1 MGEGEIRTEGVCDVD
16 DTIFV
21 AVGENVEEGKSLLSW
36 ALKSFAGRNICIL
49 HVHQPTHSPSLM
61 NERLSEAVEKFQEIE
76 HQKMHSILNQYL
88 QLVEQVEI
96 RPGKIWIEMSNIEQG
111 ILHIISHHGV
121 KWLVMGAAAE
131 KYYSE
136 NLSEL
141 KSNKAIF
148 VCHHAPV
155 PCQIWFS
162 CKGCLIR
169 TRSDEIGSHLA
180 GVVPLSSKTNKNLT
194 HSMTGDGSSLYLPHS
209 MTGDGSSLYLP
220 SNSQNSPF
228 SSSVDFLGDKLEV
241 KGRIDNQSECAIID
255 AEKSKQRQTEE
266 PVRGWRGD
274 RDMLETYTAEASE
287 TFYLKEINSRSY
299 MEDLLKKQRQE
310 LEKMKNKHNQI
321 VKELQLVQNQKL
333 SLERKFMENC
343 STEEELEEKILQAV
357 KLLISFK
364 GKRDLLWK
372 EQERALRE
380 SHKFQKMVKEDVC
393 AMHVSHFFDISFS
406 EIIEATRTFDPSMK
420 IGEGRFGSVYKGI
433 IHHVKVAIKML
444 PSCGSQSDSDFEH
457 KAEILSRVR
466 HPNLVTLLCAC
477 TESRSLIYEYLEN
490 GSLEDHLAGHLK
502 SRSLPWQLR
511 LRIAS
516 EICSALIFLHAHKSS
531 IVHGNLKLSNILLD
545 ANFVSKI
552 SDLGIKNF
560 QNDENP
566 YGKNDLEASIY
577 LEPEYVDGR
586 HVTESDVYSFGII
599 LLQLLTARP
608 ASSIIR
614 DMRCAMEV
622 GNVSTVLDHS
632 AGDWPLEQVTL
643 LAFLALRCCEENRL
657 NQPDLVAEVWPV
669 IEPMRDLCTLSCLG
683 STSSRLDSTAQ
694 QRIPSNFVCPIFQEV
709 MKDPHIA
716 ADGFTYEGDAIKGWL
731 NSGHKTSPMT
741 NLQLDHCDLLP
752 NYALYYAIQEWQ
764 QKS

>member
-1 MGEGEIRTEGVCDVD
+1 MELNG
-16 DTIFV
+16 
-21 AVGENVEEGKSLLSW
+21 LLW
-36 ALKSFAGRNICIL
+36 EQLQRNTTPNC
-49 HVHQPTHSPSLM
+49 
-61 NERLSEAVEKFQEIE
+61 R
-76 HQKMHSILNQYL
+76 
-88 QLVEQVEI
+88 
-96 RPGKIWIEMSNIEQG
+96 
-111 ILHIISHHGV
+111 
-121 KWLVMGAAAE
+121 
-131 KYYSE
+131 

-180 GVVPLSSKTNKNLT
+180 GVVPLSSKTNKVTSFLQHHKEDADKDVKITVSEFEENMVHGQNLT

-220 SNSQNSPF
+220 SSSQDSPF
-228 SSSVDFLGDKLEV
+228 SSSVDFL
-241 KGRIDNQSECAIID
+241 
-255 AEKSKQRQTEE
+255 
-266 PVRGWRGD
+266 
-274 RDMLETYTAEASE
+274 AEASE

-343 STEEELEEKILQAV
+343 STEEELEEKIIQAV

-393 AMHVSHFFDISFS
+393 AMHVSHSFDISFS

-560 QNDENP
+560 QNGENP
-566 YGKNDLEASIY
+566 CGKNDLEASIY

-632 AGDWPLEQVTL
+632 AGDWPLEQVEL
-643 LAFLALRCCEENRL
+643 LAFLALRCCEEKRL

-683 STSSRLDSTAQ
+683 STSSRLDLTAQ

-764 QKS
+764 QRS

>member
-1 MGEGEIRTEGVCDVD
+1 MACYGSSCREILLRT
-16 DTIFV
+16 
-21 AVGENVEEGKSLLSW
+21 
-36 ALKSFAGRNICIL
+36 
-49 HVHQPTHSPSLM
+49 
-61 NERLSEAVEKFQEIE
+61 RLDC
-76 HQKMHSILNQYL
+76 
-88 QLVEQVEI
+88 
-96 RPGKIWIEMSNIEQG
+96 R
-111 ILHIISHHGV
+111 
-121 KWLVMGAAAE
+121 
-131 KYYSE
+131 

-180 GVVPLSSKTNKNLT
+180 GVVPLSSKTNKVTSFLQHHKEDADKDVKITVSEFEENMVHGQNLT

-220 SNSQNSPF
+220 SSSQDSPF
-228 SSSVDFLGDKLEV
+228 SSSVDFL
-241 KGRIDNQSECAIID
+241 
-255 AEKSKQRQTEE
+255 
-266 PVRGWRGD
+266 
-274 RDMLETYTAEASE
+274 AEASE

-343 STEEELEEKILQAV
+343 STEEELEEKIIQAV

-393 AMHVSHFFDISFS
+393 AMHVSHSFDISFS

-560 QNDENP
+560 QNGENP
-566 YGKNDLEASIY
+566 CGKNDLEASIY

-632 AGDWPLEQVTL
+632 AGDWPLEQVEL
-643 LAFLALRCCEENRL
+643 LAFLALRCCEEKRL

-683 STSSRLDSTAQ
+683 STSSRLDLTAQ

-764 QKS
+764 QRS